1 MRILLQFP
9 EGLKQDALAHAKR
22 LEAEGNEVVISAS
35 PCFGACD
42 LAMDEARRVG
52 AEKIVHF
59 GHTEYGKPDFN
70 VEFVE
75 FTIDAPLDVLPLS
88 IKPLE
93 GLVKLCL
100 LTTIQH
106 VHQLDGIMRFYEENG
121 KKVVLNEPTGLTKRP
136 GQVLGC
142 DAGNVASLDGE
153 VDAFVYFGGGTFHP
167 VGALLRTT
175 KPFLSVDPFLRKAE
189 FVDGLRGVY
198 ARRSK
203 GRMVAAL
210 GARNF
215 GILVSTKSGQYR
227 MDLARSLK
235 EDIEN
240 AGLAA
245 AVLVANTFDFE
256 SLGNLLEF
264 DAFVNTA
271 CPRLANDDAERMRK
285 PLLSAD
291 ELAKVLALKKESH
304 QP

>member
-9 EGLKQDALAHAKR
+9 EGLKPKALAHARK
-22 LEAEGNEVVISAS
+22 LEAEGNEVMISAS

-42 LAMDEARRVG
+42 LAVDEARKVG
-52 AEKIVHF
+52 ADKIVHF
-59 GHTEYGKPDFN
+59 GHAEYGKANFE
-70 VEFVE
+70 VEYVE
-75 FTIDAPLDVLPLS
+75 YPIDAPLEVLPLS
-88 IKPLE
+88 VKPLE
-93 GLVKLCL
+93 GLGTVCL

-106 VHQLDGIMRFYEENG
+106 VHQLPEIRKFYENRG

-136 GQVLGC
+136 GQLLGC
-142 DAGNVASLDGE
+142 DAGNVADLDGM

-175 KPFLSVDPFLRKAE
+175 KPFLAVDPFMRKVE
-189 FVDGLRGVY
+189 RLDGLREES

-210 GARNF
+210 GASSF

-227 MDLARSLK
+227 MGLARSLK
-235 EDIEN
+235 ARIEE
-240 AGLAA
+240 AGMAA
-245 AVLVANTFDFE
+245 AILVSGTFDFE
-256 SLGNLLEF
+256 SLGNLTEF

-271 CPRLANDDAERMRK
+271 CPRLAPDDSVRMRK

-291 ELAKVLALKKESH
+291 ELEKVIGLKKGN
-304 QP
+304 

>member
-9 EGLKQDALAHAKR
+9 EGLKQKALAHARR

-42 LAMDEARRVG
+42 IAIDEARRVG

-59 GHTEYGKPDFN
+59 GHTEYGKAEFEVEY
-70 VEFVE
+70 VEFP
-75 FTIDAPLDVLPLS
+75 IDAPLDVLPLS
-88 IKPLE
+88 LGSLE
-93 GLVKLCL
+93 GLTRICL

-106 VHQLDGIMRFYEENG
+106 VHQLGGIRRFYEEHG

-142 DAGNVASLDGE
+142 DAGNVAGLDGE
-153 VDAFVYFGGGTFHP
+153 VDAFVYFGGGTFHT

-175 KPFLSVDPFLRKAE
+175 KPFLAIDPFLRKAE
-189 FVDGLRGVY
+189 FMDGLRGVY

-235 EDIEN
+235 GEIEG

-245 AVLVANTFDFE
+245 AVLVASTFDFE
-256 SLGNLLEF
+256 SLGNLSEF

-271 CPRLANDDAERMRK
+271 CPRLASDDAERMRK

-291 ELAKVLALKKESH
+291 ELAKVLELKKEGH
-304 QP
+304 QS

>member
-9 EGLKQDALAHAKR
+9 EGLKQKALAHAKR

-42 LAMDEARRVG
+42 LAIDEARRVG
-52 AEKIVHF
+52 AERIVHF
-59 GHTEYGKPDFN
+59 GHAEFGKSDFETEY
-70 VEFVE
+70 VEFPM
-75 FTIDAPLDVLPLS
+75 DAPLDVLPLS
-88 IKPLE
+88 IGPLE
-93 GLVKLCL
+93 GLTKLCL
-100 LTTIQH
+100 FTTIQH
-106 VHQLDGIMRFYEENG
+106 VHQLREIKKFYETNG
-121 KKVVLNEPTGLTKRP
+121 KEVIFNEPTGLTKRP
-136 GQVLGC
+136 GQLLGC
-142 DAGNVASLDGE
+142 DAGNVASLDGA

-175 KPFLSVDPFLRKAE
+175 KPFLMVDPFRREVE
-189 FVDGLRGVY
+189 FIDGMRGVY

-203 GRMVAAL
+203 GRIVASL
-210 GARNF
+210 GARSF

-235 EDIEN
+235 GRIEG
-240 AGLAA
+240 AGMSAA
-245 AVLVANTFDFE
+245 ILVSNTFDFE

-271 CPRLANDDAERMRK
+271 CPRLASDDTGRMKK

-291 ELAKVLALKKESH
+291 ELSAVLKLKKGK
-304 QP
+304 